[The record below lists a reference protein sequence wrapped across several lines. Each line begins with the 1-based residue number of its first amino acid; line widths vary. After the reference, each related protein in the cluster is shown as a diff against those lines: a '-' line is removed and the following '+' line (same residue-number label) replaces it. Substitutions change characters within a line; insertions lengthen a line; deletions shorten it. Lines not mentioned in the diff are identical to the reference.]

1 MQKLASDTH
10 IYKDEVGKYGKGLK
24 NSNGNPL
31 LQLTKEK
38 KLSLTNTLFD
48 HRLAHWTTWRAKD
61 WLNDHHHRKLIITSI
76 KSQWSKMKQHNT
88 TNSQLNI
95 QHLSDKETWIK
106 NKETLKESLI
116 TQEKD
121 AKPQT
126 MWTQMTKK
134 ILSAAE
140 YTIRLKGSDSVNR
153 I

>member
-24 NSNGNPL
+24 NSNGNTL

-106 NKETLKESLI
+106 KQRNIEIKLNHTGKRCK
-116 TQEKD
+116 TTNHVDTNDEKNTFSSRIYD
-121 AKPQT
+121 QI
-126 MWTQMTKK
+126 QR
-134 ILSAAE
+134 
-140 YTIRLKGSDSVNR
+140 IRFS
-153 I
+153 

>member
-24 NSNGNPL
+24 NSNGNTL

-106 NKETLKESLI
+106 KQRNIERKLNHTGKRCK
-116 TQEKD
+116 TTNHVDTNDEKNTFSSRIYD
-121 AKPQT
+121 QI
-126 MWTQMTKK
+126 QR
-134 ILSAAE
+134 
-140 YTIRLKGSDSVNR
+140 IRFS
-153 I
+153 